1 MNIDLI
7 DLNKIYND
15 SINMLKFKNNI
26 YKSFLSIKNEF
37 SFIDEVNSYLD
48 KYYFKIIRT
57 IIYFIDNGNI
67 ECLIGKNNVVIV

>member
-15 SINMLKFKNNI
+15 SINMVKFKKNI

-57 IIYFIDNGNI
+57 IICFIDNGNI